1 MTLKPILLYRI
12 EEWNVYLFWF
22 VKKLKDIVEVAH
34 EAKKEKENE
43 LAKVQLELPKPA
55 KLSSNDSLDIALPKP
70 CALKRKIDAGTKKTK
85 EPNPIRKDEKK
96 RRKEEKELNRELEE
110 LKKED
115 EEDRDITEIKK
126 ELEEYEIKQ
135 EREAR
140 SELIA
145 NQTISFIQEPQ
156 KKDE

>member
-1 MTLKPILLYRI
+1 MYVLYRI

-22 VKKLKDIVEVAH
+22 VKKLKDIVELAQ
-34 EAKKEKENE
+34 EAKREKANE

-70 CALKRKIDAGTKKTK
+70 CALKRKIDAEKKTNK
-85 EPNPIRKDEKK
+85 ETNNPISKEEKK
-96 RRKEEKELNRELEE
+96 RRKKEKELERELEE

-115 EEDRDITEIKK
+115 NEDRDIIEIKK

-135 EREAR
+135 EREAQ
-140 SELIA
+140 SESLA
-145 NQTISFIQEPQ
+145 NHTISFMEKPQ
-156 KKDE
+156 NKDE